1 MSEYL
6 RRMKLQQIDQTM
18 INMVDARKILG
29 KKADSMTDK
38 QIQIVLNSLYRLAE
52 TVVDQVVNIIPAE
65 QKASKKELKNE
76 I

>member
-1 MSEYL
+1 MAEYL